1 MQEKESIMLST
12 FPVEMEWM
20 MKAMILF
27 LNRYVNIFIEAQ
39 IDTYLLYLHNKCYI
53 ITLYVSVLKL
63 PIQSH

>member
-12 FPVEMEWM
+12 FPVEMGWM

-39 IDTYLLYLHNKCYI
+39 IEPFINFIYTTNVI
-53 ITLYVSVLKL
+53 I
-63 PIQSH
+63 